1 MKMKKEVMDFF
12 VSQMINVRSIR
23 DWFVKKLVGVKR
35 IMGGML
41 NEVFVVR
48 DI

>member
-1 MKMKKEVMDFF
+1 MKKEVMDFF

-23 DWFVKKLVGVKR
+23 DWSAKKLVGVKR
-35 IMGGML
+35 TMAGML
-41 NEVFVVR
+41 NEVFVVQ

>member
-41 NEVFVVR
+41 NEVFVV
-48 DI
+48 